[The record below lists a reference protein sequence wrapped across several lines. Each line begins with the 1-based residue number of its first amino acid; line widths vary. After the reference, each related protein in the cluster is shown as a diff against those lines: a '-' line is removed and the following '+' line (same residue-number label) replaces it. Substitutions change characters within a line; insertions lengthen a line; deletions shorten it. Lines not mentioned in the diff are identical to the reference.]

1 MKKKFINAPEIQ
13 PLKRADHAV
22 KVGNTIYT
30 AGIGG
35 VRDTAGNLVGGDI
48 ETQTERCFERMRY
61 VLEAAGASFSDV
73 VFITAYLTDINNIPK
88 YQEVR
93 SRYMKDGC
101 FTGMNI
107 HVASLPLPEILIEI
121 TTIAVID

>member
-1 MKKKFINAPEIQ
+1 MTKMFINAPEIQ
-13 PLKRADHAV
+13 PFKKAAHAV

-35 VRDTAGNLVGGDI
+35 IRDADGNLVGGDI
-48 ETQTERCFERMRY
+48 EAQTKRCFERMKY
-61 VLEAAGASFSDV
+61 VLKAAGASFSDV
-73 VFITAYLTDINNIPK
+73 VFITAYLTDLGNVQK

-93 SRYMKDGC
+93 SQYMKDGC